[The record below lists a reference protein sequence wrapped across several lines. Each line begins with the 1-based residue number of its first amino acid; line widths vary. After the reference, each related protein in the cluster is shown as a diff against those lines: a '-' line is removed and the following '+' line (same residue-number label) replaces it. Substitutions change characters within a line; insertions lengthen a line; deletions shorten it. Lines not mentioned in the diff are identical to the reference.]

1 MTVTFNTVSV
11 CWLCS
16 MLSHVQCWVITI
28 LLYLHSIAFQVVL
41 WVLLLLRWLRLYL
54 PSIWWSYNALALFK
68 LAPPWPATEFQCIS
82 TQLWEYYWHWRL
94 WLRGQ
99 HLVIGIIT
107 GSIPVVCMSECP
119 CARYGQRRLQNA
131 LNVNVNDTSPLPLV
145 TVAWSANLNKGKR
158 GVAGPV

>member
-1 MTVTFNTVSV
+1 
-11 CWLCS
+11 

-41 WVLLLLRWLRLYL
+41 WVQLLLRSLRLYL

-131 LNVNVNDTSPLPLV
+131 LNVNWLFSLSNV
-145 TVAWSANLNKGKR
+145 KKKIIKKR
-158 GVAGPV
+158 NVKNTLHNFPGILKLLSFFN